1 MPAFER
7 GMRRAARNSGAHY
20 LDDSR
25 LFHGHED
32 LRRRG
37 RVEQQFVRDAGTLR
51 PAADTGLCVTL
62 AGPEEPLRLQR
73 CAGAANQ
80 RFA

>member
-1 MPAFER
+1 MDVPGSSYEEGVAVTLW
-7 GMRRAARNSGAHY
+7 NC
-20 LDDSR
+20 
-25 LFHGHED
+25 HG
-32 LRRRG
+32 G
-37 RVEQQFVRDAGTLR
+37 GNQKFVRDAGTLR